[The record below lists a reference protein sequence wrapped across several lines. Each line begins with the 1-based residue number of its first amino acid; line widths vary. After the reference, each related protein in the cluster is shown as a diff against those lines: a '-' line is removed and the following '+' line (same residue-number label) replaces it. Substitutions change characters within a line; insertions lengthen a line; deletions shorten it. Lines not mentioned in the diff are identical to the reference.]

1 MGAGSVL
8 QASSWH
14 LWLFNVLMIRDIF
27 SAYREIFDMGNPFI
41 VDMNNRPVGYLSL
54 GRNDK
59 QYRYGLLN
67 EGRFSGLTQDPRD

>member
-8 QASSWH
+8 RASSWH

-54 GRNDK
+54 R
-59 QYRYGLLN
+59 RMISSIVLN
-67 EGRFSGLTQDPRD
+67 EGRFSGSTQDPLDQN